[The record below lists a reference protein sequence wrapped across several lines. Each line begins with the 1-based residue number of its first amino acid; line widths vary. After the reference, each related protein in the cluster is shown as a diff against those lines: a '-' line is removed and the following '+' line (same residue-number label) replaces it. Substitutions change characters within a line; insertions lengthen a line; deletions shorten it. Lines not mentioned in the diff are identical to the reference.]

1 MIREVQGVG
10 SIIVLILFLRQYSVQ
25 HISLKIM
32 DGMDLFLQNMG
43 RDLKR
48 GVGEDEAGGSGT
60 VTRIKMVLATVMTWT
75 TNCMTSDGV
84 GRRRNRN
91 IVLTTVSLYQIF
103 VKICVN
109 PINPRLNITVRVL
122 FDYI

>member
-48 GVGEDEAGGSGT
+48 GVGEDEAGGKRNGDGD
-60 VTRIKMVLATVMTWT
+60 K
-75 TNCMTSDGV
+75 DGV
-84 GRRRNRN
+84 GNSDD
-91 IVLTTVSLYQIF
+91 VDDELYDIRWSRE
-103 VKICVN
+103 KKK
-109 PINPRLNITVRVL
+109 
-122 FDYI
+122 